1 MEYVIKRVKFLE
13 DSCFLIS
20 DVTETIEN
28 VMKQPRS
35 VFLGVSCLL
44 ENMLA
49 GKTAEST
56 WRD

>member
-56 WRD
+56 